1 MSVKKARA
9 MEAAVYGYPSGIKCI
24 HGKTVDDRQDHA
36 LVMHL
41 REAFDGV
48 HRDVD
53 PDPRWNLEWLEKA
66 NRMERFCL
74 VQAHTLLRT

>member
-1 MSVKKARA
+1 MSVKKARE